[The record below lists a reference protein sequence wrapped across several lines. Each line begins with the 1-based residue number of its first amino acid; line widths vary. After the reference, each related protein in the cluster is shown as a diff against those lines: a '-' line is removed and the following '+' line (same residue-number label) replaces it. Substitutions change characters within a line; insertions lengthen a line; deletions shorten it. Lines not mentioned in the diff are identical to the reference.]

1 MEIRTGFHKRLRD
14 TQDDVLLMGSMV
26 EKAIMRSIDA
36 LKKRDVALAHQ
47 VIDDDCKVNDKRFE
61 IEDRCVQ
68 LMATQQPMASDLRTL
83 VGVLSVV
90 SELERIGDYAAGIA
104 TNATALAQEPPL
116 RLPPGLSKM
125 AEKSADMLRRSLSAF
140 VNRDAESARQIADE
154 DDEID
159 ETYNVVLRELI
170 DAMIK
175 DPGIVNRAVRLIWV
189 AHRLER
195 NGDRV
200 TNICER
206 VVFVVT
212 GTMEEFGTST
222 CRP

>member
-1 MEIRTGFHKRLRD
+1 MEIRTGFHKRLHD
-14 TQDDVLLMGSMV
+14 TQDNLLLMGSMV

-36 LKKRDVALAHQ
+36 LKRRDVALAHQ
-47 VIDDDCKVNDKRFE
+47 VIDDDCRVNDKRFE

-68 LMATQQPMASDLRTL
+68 LMATQQPMAGDLRTL

-90 SELERIGDYAAGIA
+90 AELERIGDYAAGIA
-104 TNATALAQEPPL
+104 TNTMALAEEPPL
-116 RLPPGLSKM
+116 RLPPGLPRM
-125 AEKSADMLRRSLSAF
+125 AEKAADMLRRSLAAF
-140 VNRDAESARQIADE
+140 VSRDAEAARRIADE

-159 ETYNVVLRELI
+159 EAYDSVLRELI
-170 DAMIK
+170 DAMIR
-175 DPGIVNRAVRLIWV
+175 DPDIVNRAVRLIWV

-212 GTMEEFGTST
+212 GRMEEFGTST